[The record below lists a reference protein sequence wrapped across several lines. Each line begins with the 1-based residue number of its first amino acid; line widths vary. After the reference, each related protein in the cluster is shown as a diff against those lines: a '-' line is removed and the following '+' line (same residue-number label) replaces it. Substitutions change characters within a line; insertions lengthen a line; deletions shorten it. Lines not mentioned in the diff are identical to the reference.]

1 MSQEDYYR
9 VLGLDKNASQT
20 QIKEAYRQLAFKHHP
35 DRNREN
41 PAAADK
47 MKKINEAY
55 AVLSNPAKKGEYDD
69 LRTQFGSSAHTHF
82 RNHYSEQD
90 IFSGSDIN
98 HIFEEMARSFG
109 FRGSNEIFKEFYG
122 RGYQQFGFQ
131 KSGTQTRRFV
141 FRGPS
146 PNGHGQ
152 QVHLP
157 LGGNLGKI
165 LRLVLQ
171 KISGVQFPE
180 DGADVD
186 EHLYLAPQ
194 KALQGGPYAYYL
206 RHQSKKLVVKIPPG
220 IRDGQ
225 RIRLAG
231 MGESGKAGGKPGDLF
246 LKVHIRKPWLQSIK
260 DFFKKGRKA
269 GV

>member
-9 VLGLDKNASQT
+9 VLGVDQNASQT
-20 QIKEAYRQLAFKHHP
+20 KIKEAYRQLAFKHHP

-41 PAAADK
+41 AAAAEM

-55 AVLSNPAKKGEYDD
+55 AVLSNPAKKTEYDN
-69 LRTQFGSSAHTHF
+69 LKTQFGSSAYTHF
-82 RNHYSEQD
+82 RNNYSEQD

-122 RGYQQFGFQ
+122 RGYQQFGF
-131 KSGTQTRRFV
+131 KNSGTHTRKFV

-146 PNGHGQ
+146 PGSQ
-152 QVHLP
+152 QPVQFP
-157 LGGNLGKI
+157 VGGNLGKVM
-165 LRLVLQ
+165 RLVLQ

-194 KALQGGPYAYYL
+194 QALQGGPYAYYL
-206 RHQSKKLVVKIPPG
+206 RRQSKKLIVKIPAG
-220 IRDGQ
+220 IREGQ
-225 RIRLAG
+225 RIRLEG
-231 MGESGKAGGKPGDLF
+231 MGETGKAGGKPGDLF
-246 LKVHIRKPWLQSIK
+246 LKVHIRKPLLKSIK
-260 DFFKKGRKA
+260 DFFTKGSKA
-269 GV
+269 KP